1 MPLYCRPRYSGIL
14 DSFYSGISLSH
25 SLWYFDIWCTN
36 TNHKLSI
43 KLFCSVFFSLLYA
56 TVVSHWVKINKIIYQ
71 HPLEPHPIS
80 GKAQH
85 WNLVVKCSALF
96 VSRDK
101 REHNSSIYW
110 YTRYVALVLI
120 HLCSMWCKL
129 TSNNYLL
136 KASWVLIIRYSS
148 AIQSNSLVF
157 FYLCL
162 EPYEEM
168 NIILP
173 FSNPEAERILCRWLV
188 KLFVNN
194 RQTQV
199 NLNKTL
205 FVNGSTIQWYSVV
218 VWM

>member
-1 MPLYCRPRYSGIL
+1 M
-14 DSFYSGISLSH
+14 F
-25 SLWYFDIWCTN
+25 
-36 TNHKLSI
+36 
-43 KLFCSVFFSLLYA
+43 FFSLLYA

-85 WNLVVKCSALF
+85 WNLVVKCSVLF

-173 FSNPEAERILCRWLV
+173 FSNPGAERILCRWLV